1 LGAII
6 EIGSIILNYNTNMLS
21 YNELKIGTM
30 FRFDGIPYEVLE
42 YAFLRMQQRK
52 PVAKTKIKN
61 LLTGQVIERNFHQ
74 NEPIEEIEIEKQPIT
89 YLYNHK
95 GEFWFCEKGNPKNR
109 FKLEESK
116 IGPAAKFL
124 KPNSEVTA
132 IKLDEQILSVKA
144 PIKIDLKITET
155 PPGERGNTAQGG
167 TKTATLETGAQV
179 AVPLFVNT
187 GDIVRVNTETGEY
200 VERVEKV
207 KE

>member
-1 LGAII
+1 
-6 EIGSIILNYNTNMLS
+6 MLS

-30 FRFDGIPYEVLE
+30 FKFEGMPYEVLE

-52 PVAKTKIKN
+52 PVAKTKLKN
-61 LLTGQVIERNFHQ
+61 LLTGQILERNFHQ
-74 NEPIEEIEIEKQPIT
+74 NESLEEIETEKQPIT
-89 YLYNHK
+89 YLYSHR
-95 GEFWFCEKGNPKNR
+95 GEFWFCDKGNPKNR
-109 FKLEESK
+109 FQLSESK

-124 KPNSEVTA
+124 KPNTEVTA
-132 IKLDEQILSVKA
+132 LKLDDQILNIKS

-167 TKTATLETGAQV
+167 NKTATLETGAQI

-187 GDIVRVNTETGEY
+187 GDIVRINTETGFY
-200 VERVEKV
+200 VERIEKA